1 MITGLLGE
9 LKIISSKYLSEG
21 YNLEE
26 IICRFK
32 NFNVQIQDEILKYT
46 DSGKIFDL
54 IFELV
59 ILKERQIENICKF
72 LEDEVKNINEKKK
85 SFCKDTEK
93 KNLYAQQQLKRIY
106 IEIEN
111 DLNKRIYSIENKLQR
126 SVRILEKFVLLK
138 LSCSKKENESESIYE
153 HFGFSES
160 SCDEKMSLYLEENN
174 LNIND
179 LTVKKQFLTLDEVPI
194 DYLNDFLKEILDD
207 YSLNLLNFIIEK
219 ILEFRNTNKIFT
231 INDFQSLIRQKSPE
245 DNTSFSEKE
254 KKIIIEYC
262 VENLQ
267 SLPAS
272 DKKCEVTCKPKTF
285 YRYELACKKI
295 FIESDEVYC
304 LYETPPV
311 DNTSEVSTSQFP
323 DDESCDKGEQY
334 DEISEDSTSQLSDD
348 ESDNEVQKYKESCQD
363 RETFDKDDDSDDKEN
378 EESCQDKETSEE
390 ETLSCHEK
398 NEQEDK
404 VSFIFK
410 FKIPFL
416 LLMTMGLLKM
426 PKNLKGITNY
436 CSKFFYRNYC

>member
-9 LKIISSKYLSEG
+9 LKKISKYLSEDN
-21 YNLEE
+21 NLEE

-32 NFNVQIQDEILKYT
+32 NFNVQIQEEILKYT
-46 DSGKIFDL
+46 HSGKIFDL

-59 ILKERQIENICKF
+59 ILKECQIENICKF

-85 SFCKDTEK
+85 SFCKDTETE
-93 KNLYAQQQLKRIY
+93 NLYAQQQLERIY
-106 IEIEN
+106 IEIKKN
-111 DLNKRIYSIENKLQR
+111 LNNRIYSIENKLQPL
-126 SVRILEKFVLLK
+126 VRILEKFVLLK

-219 ILEFRNTNKIFT
+219 IRNTDKILT
-231 INDFQSLIRQKSPE
+231 INDFQHLMTQKDSE
-245 DNTSFSEKE
+245 DNISFSEKE

-262 VENLQ
+262 LGNLQ
-267 SLPAS
+267 SLPSS
-272 DKKCEVTCKPKTF
+272 DKKCEVTCQSKTF

-295 FIESDEVYC
+295 LIESEDVYC